1 MSDQLKNAQNNQND
15 QSLKEITVELGKSAN
30 GLINSFGDKIESG
43 FESFGNY
50 ANNTIDAIGTQLKLV
65 PHFGQ
70 NLDFAFDKMG
80 DSAEELFK
88 NTGQKIDDKIDNF
101 GDMVEGWSET
111 LAGSLYS

>member
-65 PHFGQ
+65 PHFE
-70 NLDFAFDKMG
+70 DCRK
-80 DSAEELFK
+80 
-88 NTGQKIDDKIDNF
+88 
-101 GDMVEGWSET
+101 
-111 LAGSLYS
+111 